1 MVNLFVTATQFVGM
15 IKIGGKAKEILGV
28 RNPVNLLPLLFL
40 KSTLTEK
47 LEQANGEEEV
57 KEMYSQRS
65 LFVWNSSVHTQMIS
79 TYNIFPFLT
88 LLTYISPLCMNFCF
102 LETSR

>member
-1 MVNLFVTATQFVGM
+1 MLVQ
-15 IKIGGKAKEILGV
+15 GV
-28 RNPVNLLPLLFL
+28 RNPVNLLPPSL
-40 KSTLTEK
+40 SETLTER
-47 LEQANGEEEV
+47 LAQANGDEEV
-57 KEMYSQRS
+57 KEIYSQRS
-65 LFVWNSSVHTQMIS
+65 PFVWNSSVHTQMIS